1 MSKFFKII
9 LNASIRIK
17 LICMCFIVI
26 VPAFGAGVYLLS
38 NMSENLNTSAK
49 NEAYSDVENLKY
61 RLNDTIVNIE
71 AISESIYS
79 SSYFSNIFEADTK
92 YNQIGVENP
101 ISLALA
107 SSPQLDDIVLFL
119 DRDEV
124 AKSSHIK
131 KIDDEIKNSYWFKT
145 LSTADGP
152 VWHVSKNPN
161 DGNNYFSLSRH
172 IYDKNNDYLGVMTL
186 YLSPEWLDGLIPS
199 NGYDMIFTLK
209 NGIVFHS
216 TVGDY
221 PIESVFNGITL
232 FEKIGVATGATFNS
246 KYAGNIFNIYL
257 VKPYKAVNED
267 TTVLVTGY
275 VWYMLLCFILSIL
288 LTFLFSGYIAKQIKF
303 LSDEMHKVTLGD
315 FRLTETLTGTDEI
328 SKLYNDLKTMVDSMQ
343 RLTTENFEAK
353 LQSETLRLR
362 QIEAEFKTLA
372 SQINPHFLYNTLE
385 TIRMKAFFNGDKETA
400 DLVKKLGK
408 FMRRCLELK
417 DGPVELESELEFTR
431 SYLELQAARFGDR
444 ITYSI
449 NCDVEKNTKILPLII
464 QPIVENAFI
473 HGVEGSKENGHID
486 INLFYLDDKIN
497 IYIID
502 NGQGMSEKRLLEIR
516 EKLIENDTSSG
527 KSIGLTNVNKRIKIY
542 HGKEY
547 GLTVFSAEGKGTRV
561 SIKIPIDGEDII
573 CRNQAE
579 NLY

>member
-1 MSKFFKII
+1 MSKF
-9 LNASIRIK
+9 LNRLLSASIRVK
-17 LICMCFIVI
+17 LICMCFVVI

-49 NEAYSDVENLKY
+49 NEAFSDVDNLKY

-71 AISESIYS
+71 AISESICN
-79 SSYFSNIFEADTK
+79 SSYFSDIFDADTK
-92 YNQIGVENP
+92 YNQYGVENP
-101 ISLALA
+101 ISLALS
-107 SSPQLDDIVLFL
+107 SSPQLDDIVIFI
-119 DRDEV
+119 DREDV
-124 AKSSHIK
+124 TSNSYIK
-131 KIDDEIKNSYWFKT
+131 KIDDDTRKEYWYKT
-145 LSTADGP
+145 AIESKEP
-152 VWHVSKNPN
+152 VWQVSRNPN
-161 DGNNYFSLSRH
+161 NGEKNFSLSRH
-172 IYDKNNDYLGVMTL
+172 IYDQNKNYIGIITL
-186 YLSPEWLDGLIPS
+186 YLSPEWLGGLIP
-199 NGYDMIFTLK
+199 NNQYDMIFTLG
-209 NGIVFHS
+209 NGLVFFS
-216 TVGDY
+216 TLPDY
-221 PIESVFNGITL
+221 SLEEVFNEITL
-232 FEKIGVATGATFNS
+232 FEKIGVATGANFES
-246 KYAGNIFNIYL
+246 KYDGNVFNIYL
-257 VKPYKAVNED
+257 VKSFKEVNEN
-267 TTVLVTGY
+267 TTNLVTGY

-315 FRLTETLTGTDEI
+315 YRLTETLAGSDEI
-328 SKLYNDLKTMVDSMQ
+328 TKLYDDLKTMVDSMQ

-431 SYLELQAARFGDR
+431 SYLELQSARFGDR

-449 NCDVEKNTKILPLII
+449 NCDVDKNTKILPLII

-502 NGQGMSEKRLLEIR
+502 NGQGMSEQKLLGIR

-547 GLTVFSAEGKGTRV
+547 GMTVFSELGKGTRV
-561 SIKIPIDGEDII
+561 SIKIPMDGEDII
-573 CRNQAE
+573 CRK
-579 NLY
+579 